1 MSAVGGIPVAGGPAP
16 AAAPR
21 RELPGPLALVRVLLL
36 VLLGATVLGA
46 IGLSGSALAVGAM
59 GAEVLG
65 ILLYASVPGVLAA
78 VLARHV
84 RTGGP
89 RVRWGIVAVQV
100 WLIIGGLANVGD
112 GSPDGFTQLVVPIL
126 ILVLINREGSRAWFR
141 LPVAERGQPPRFS
154 LPHMITWKRDRGQ
167 TALEYLGL
175 VLIVV
180 ALIAALTVG
189 GLGGR
194 ITEGLQSAICSLTG
208 SSCPVSPGGS
218 VEAGE
223 GADGDTDGGTGGGAD
238 EGAAGETSGGA
249 DGGADGGSE
258 GGADGGTTT
267 TGGATGGETTGGSEG
282 TGGRKTSGGSEG
294 TGGTQGSGGSEGAA
308 SGGSEGAAT
317 GGSEGAATG
326 GSEGAATGGSEGAT
340 TSGGTGGPDDK
351 GRPGTGEDTFPEDG
365 EEPEAAYDV
374 QPTSDEG
381 DGEGGDQAEKEEDCG
396 GWGFFGCAWDRTT
409 QVFKGLV
416 VDGIWGDISGIID
429 LFKPETWSGLV
440 DYGKQLGDQWSQDSS
455 GAGDKWADGDY
466 LGALW
471 DWGGA
476 SVNTVITVGDDVFVG
491 DEVRERWNNGEKT
504 RAVTDVIWNVG
515 SIFIP
520 GYNVGKVVGKVGK
533 LGKLGKVASEIA
545 EAAGDAGAAARRA
558 RKAAEAGDL
567 DGVRK
572 AAKEADEAADSAED
586 AARRT
591 GCAIAGGPPRVP
603 YGPAGGG
610 GGGGVPG
617 AGTGVLAAGSPGR
630 AVLAEGGC
638 DEAAKKA
645 AQEARA
651 AERQA
656 HLEQKRLEEPERARK
671 AAADKK
677 QYPEPQRNDTSDPRN
692 YNPPSW
698 ADDLKD
704 RTLGD
709 ADAGDGYWASR
720 DRNPAPNWKNESW
733 LRYQEQVTGTNRG
746 QEYVVPHPREGKPA
760 VEYDGWDSSR
770 QTFLE
775 AKNGYGSY
783 LSQSDKGTLTPSG
796 KDKFVTEARA
806 QVEASGGRSVEW
818 HFSDPDVA
826 KAARKAFRDEGLPVK
841 VVHTP
846 TKPGDSTRKPGA
858 FDE

>member
-21 RELPGPLALVRVLLL
+21 RDLPGPIALVRVLLL

-46 IGLSGSALAVGAM
+46 VGLSGSALAADAM
-59 GAEVLG
+59 GAQVLG
-65 ILLYASVPGVLAA
+65 ILLYASAPGVLGAL
-78 VLARHV
+78 LARHL
-84 RTGGP
+84 RTGGR
-89 RVRWGIVAVQV
+89 RVLWGVVAVQI
-100 WLIIGGLANVGD
+100 WLIVGGLGNLAN
-112 GSPDGFTQLVVPIL
+112 GSPDGFTQLVLPVL
-126 ILVLINREGSRAWFR
+126 ILVLLRRPQSRAWFL
-141 LPVAERGQPPRFS
+141 LPPRERGEPPTFS
-154 LPHMITWKRDRGQ
+154 LPHMITWRRDRGQ
-167 TALEYLGL
+167 SALEYLGL

-180 ALIAALTVG
+180 ALIGALTVG

-218 VEAGE
+218 DTVAGDDP
-223 GADGDTDGGTGGGAD
+223 GGGVDGGTSGSPD
-238 EGAAGETSGGA
+238 GGA
-249 DGGADGGSE
+249 DGGAEGSAADGGSTTTGGSTTGGTGGGDATGGTGGTESTGGTGGSE
-258 GGADGGTTT
+258 GA
-267 TGGATGGETTGGSEG
+267 GGSEG
-282 TGGRKTSGGSEG
+282 TGGPGGTGGSEG
-294 TGGTQGSGGSEGAA
+294 TQGAA
-308 SGGSEGAAT
+308 GAD
-317 GGSEGAATG
+317 S
-326 GSEGAATGGSEGAT
+326 
-340 TSGGTGGPDDK
+340 SGGTGGPDD
-351 GRPGTGEDTFPEDG
+351 GRPGTGEDTYPEDN

-374 QPTSDEG
+374 QASDDGGGDEG
-381 DGEGGDQAEKEEDCG
+381 GEQAEEQEDCG

-409 QVFKGLV
+409 QVVKGIV
-416 VDGIWGDISGIID
+416 VDGIWGDITGIID

-440 DYGKQLGDQWSQDSS
+440 DYGRQLGDQWAQDSS

-476 SVNTVITVGDDVFVG
+476 SVNTVITVGDDIFVG

-515 SIFIP
+515 SLFIP
-520 GYNVGKVVGKVGK
+520 GYNVAKVVGKT
-533 LGKLGKVASEIA
+533 GKLGKVGKVASELA
-545 EAAGDAGAAARRA
+545 DAAGDASAAARRA
-558 RKAAEAGDL
+558 RQAAEAGDL
-567 DGVRK
+567 DGVRR
-572 AAKEADEAADSAED
+572 AAREADEAADSAED

-603 YGPAGGG
+603 YGGGG
-610 GGGGVPG
+610 FGGVPG
-617 AGTGVLAAGSPGR
+617 TGTGVLAGGPPGR
-630 AVLAEGGC
+630 VVLAEGGC
-638 DEAAKKA
+638 DEAAKQA
-645 AQEARA
+645 AEEARA
-651 AERQA
+651 AERRA

-671 AAADKK
+671 AEADRKT
-677 QYPEPQRNDTSDPRN
+677 YPEPQRNDTSDPRN

-698 ADDLKD
+698 ADDLRD

-709 ADAGDGYWASR
+709 ADGGDGYWASR

-733 LRYQEQVTGTNRG
+733 LRYQEQITGTNRG

-783 LSQSDKGTLTPSG
+783 LSKTDSGTLTPSG
-796 KDKFVTEARA
+796 KDRFVTEARA

-826 KAARKAFRDEGLPVK
+826 KAARKAFREEGLPVR
-841 VVHTP
+841 VVHT
-846 TKPGDSTRKPGA
+846 KPHQGDSTRKPEA

>member
-16 AAAPR
+16 AVAPR
-21 RELPGPLALVRVLLL
+21 RELPRPLVLVRVALL
-36 VLLGATVLGA
+36 VLFGATVLGA
-46 IGLSGSALAVGAM
+46 VGLSGSALAADAM

-65 ILLYASVPGVLAA
+65 ILLYASAPGVLAA
-78 VLARHV
+78 LLARHV
-84 RTGGP
+84 RTGGA

-100 WLIIGGLANVGD
+100 WLILGGLANLGD
-112 GSPDGFTQLVVPIL
+112 GSPDGLTQLVLPIL
-126 ILVLINREGSRAWFR
+126 IIVLISRAGSRAWFR
-141 LPVAERGQPPRFS
+141 LPPGERGRPPKFS

-180 ALIAALTVG
+180 ALIAAMTVG

-208 SSCPVSPGGS
+208 SSCPVSPGSGS

-223 GADGDTDGGTGGGAD
+223 RPDGGTDAGADGGT
-238 EGAAGETSGGA
+238 
-249 DGGADGGSE
+249 DGGADGGTSGSADGGAN
-258 GGADGGTTT
+258 GGADGGSTT
-267 TGGATGGETTGGSEG
+267 TGGVTGGSTDG
-282 TGGRKTSGGSEG
+282 
-294 TGGTQGSGGSEGAA
+294 
-308 SGGSEGAAT
+308 AT
-317 GGSEGAATG
+317 GGSAGGDATG
-326 GSEGAATGGSEGAT
+326 GTGGSGGTEGPGGTGGPGGGDSSGSTAAG
-340 TSGGTGGPDDK
+340 GGTGGPDDT
-351 GRPGTGEDTFPEDG
+351 GRPGTGEDTFPDDN
-365 EEPEAAYDV
+365 EEPEAAHDV
-374 QPTSDEG
+374 QASD
-381 DGEGGDQAEKEEDCG
+381 DGEGESGGEQAEEQEDCG

-409 QVFKGLV
+409 QVVKGLV
-416 VDGIWGDISGIID
+416 VDGLWGDITGIID
-429 LFKPETWSGLV
+429 LFKPETWSGLA
-440 DYGKQLGDQWSQDSS
+440 DYGKQLGDQWMQDSS

-466 LGALW
+466 LGAIW
-471 DWGGA
+471 DWGKA
-476 SVNTVITVGDDVFVG
+476 SVGTVVTVGDDVFVG

-533 LGKLGKVASEIA
+533 LGVLGK
-545 EAAGDAGAAARRA
+545 AAGAVGRAADDAGAAARRA

-572 AAKEADEAADSAED
+572 AAKEADDAADSAED

-591 GCAIAGGPPRVP
+591 GCAIASGPPGVR
-603 YGPAGGG
+603 YGGG
-610 GGGGVPG
+610 GATGVPG
-617 AGTGVLAAGSPGR
+617 PGTGVLAGGSPGR
-630 AVLAEGGC
+630 IVLGNGGC
-638 DEAAKKA
+638 DEAAKA
-645 AQEARA
+645 AAAEARA
-651 AERQA
+651 AERAA

-671 AAADKK
+671 AEVDKK
-677 QYPEPQRNDTSDPRN
+677 KYPEAQRNDTSDPRN

-698 ADDLKD
+698 ADDLAD

-783 LSQSDKGTLTPSG
+783 LSKSDSGTLTPSG

-818 HFSDPDVA
+818 HFSDPEVA
-826 KAARKAFRDEGLPVK
+826 KASRKAFRDEGLPVK
-841 VVHTP
+841 VVHSP
-846 TKPGDSTRKPGA
+846 TKPNDSTRKPGA

>member
-21 RELPGPLALVRVLLL
+21 RELPGPLVLVRVLLL

-46 IGLSGSALAVGAM
+46 IGLSGSAFAVGAM

-141 LPVAERGQPPRFS
+141 LPVAERGQPPGFS

-167 TALEYLGL
+167 SALEYLGL

-249 DGGADGGSE
+249 DGGADGG
-258 GGADGGTTT
+258 TTT

-282 TGGRKTSGGSEG
+282 TGGRETSGGSEG

-308 SGGSEGAAT
+308 SGGSEGTAT

-326 GSEGAATGGSEGAT
+326 GSEGST

-520 GYNVGKVVGKVGK
+520 GYNVAKVVGKVGK
-533 LGKLGKVASEIA
+533 LGKLGKVALEVA
-545 EAAGDAGAAARRA
+545 EAAGDAGDAARRA

-610 GGGGVPG
+610 GGVPG
-617 AGTGVLAAGSPGR
+617 AGTGVLADFPGPGR
-630 AVLAEGGC
+630 PRGGRLRRGGREGGPGGARGRAAGAPGAEAAGGTGAGAEGGGRQ
-638 DEAAKKA
+638 EAVPGAA
-645 AQEARA
+645 AQRHLRPAQLQPAVLGRRPQGPHARRRGRGRRLLGEPRPQPRA
-651 AERQA
+651 ELEERVLAPLPGAGHGDQPGPGVRRTASPRGQTGRGVRRLGLLPADLPGGEERLRQLSVPERQGHA
-656 HLEQKRLEEPERARK
+656 HALGQGQVRHRGPRAGGGVGRPERRVALLRPGRGK
-671 AAADKK
+671 GG
-677 QYPEPQRNDTSDPRN
+677 PQ
-692 YNPPSW
+692 
-698 ADDLKD
+698 
-704 RTLGD
+704 G
-709 ADAGDGYWASR
+709 
-720 DRNPAPNWKNESW
+720 
-733 LRYQEQVTGTNRG
+733 
-746 QEYVVPHPREGKPA
+746 VP
-760 VEYDGWDSSR
+760 
-770 QTFLE
+770 
-775 AKNGYGSY
+775 
-783 LSQSDKGTLTPSG
+783 
-796 KDKFVTEARA
+796 
-806 QVEASGGRSVEW
+806 
-818 HFSDPDVA
+818 
-826 KAARKAFRDEGLPVK
+826 
-841 VVHTP
+841 
-846 TKPGDSTRKPGA
+846 
-858 FDE
+858 

>member
-1 MSAVGGIPVAGGPAP
+1 MSAVGGIPVAGGPAA

-65 ILLYASVPGVLAA
+65 ILLYASVPGVLTA

-282 TGGRKTSGGSEG
+282 TDGRETSGGSEG

-326 GSEGAATGGSEGAT
+326 GSEGSTI
-340 TSGGTGGPDDK
+340 SGGTGGPDDK

-610 GGGGVPG
+610 GGGGGGVPG

>member
-16 AAAPR
+16 AVAQW
-21 RELPGPLALVRVLLL
+21 RELPRPLVLVRVLLL
-36 VLLGATVLGA
+36 VLFGATVLGA
-46 IGLSGSALAVGAM
+46 IGLSGSALSADAM

-65 ILLYASVPGVLAA
+65 ILLYASAPGVLAA
-78 VLARHV
+78 LLARHV
-84 RTGGP
+84 RTGGV
-89 RVRWGIVAVQV
+89 RVRRGIVAVQV
-100 WLIIGGLANVGD
+100 WLILGGLANLGN
-112 GSPDGFTQLVVPIL
+112 GSPDGLTQLVLPIL
-126 ILVLINREGSRAWFR
+126 IIVLISRAGSRAWFR
-141 LPVAERGQPPRFS
+141 LPPGQRGLPPKFS

-180 ALIAALTVG
+180 ALIAAMTVG

-218 VEAGE
+218 VDAGE
-223 GADGDTDGGTGGGAD
+223 RPDGGTDGGADGGTSGSADGGAEGGAN
-238 EGAAGETSGGA
+238 GGA
-249 DGGADGGSE
+249 DGGADGGAN
-258 GGADGGTTT
+258 GGSTT
-267 TGGATGGETTGGSEG
+267 TGGITGGSTGGDATGGTGS
-282 TGGRKTSGGSEG
+282 TGG
-294 TGGTQGSGGSEGAA
+294 TGGTEGSGGTAG
-308 SGGSEGAAT
+308 T
-317 GGSEGAATG
+317 GGGESAGSTTTG
-326 GSEGAATGGSEGAT
+326 
-340 TSGGTGGPDDK
+340 GGTGGPDDD
-351 GRPGTGEDTFPEDG
+351 GRPGTGEDTFPEDN
-365 EEPEAAYDV
+365 EEPEAAHDV
-374 QPTSDEG
+374 QASD
-381 DGEGGDQAEKEEDCG
+381 DGEGEDGGEQAEEQEDCG

-409 QVFKGLV
+409 QVVKGIV

-440 DYGKQLGDQWSQDSS
+440 DYGKQLGDQWVKDSS

-466 LGALW
+466 LGAVL
-471 DWGGA
+471 DWGKA
-476 SVNTVITVGDDVFVG
+476 SVGTVVTVGDDVFVG

-533 LGKLGKVASEIA
+533 LGVLGKVAGA
-545 EAAGDAGAAARRA
+545 VGRAADDAGAAARRA

-572 AAKEADEAADSAED
+572 AAKEADDAADTAED

-603 YGPAGGG
+603 YGGGG
-610 GGGGVPG
+610 SGGVPG
-617 AGTGVLAAGSPGR
+617 AGTGVLAGGSQGR
-630 AVLAEGGC
+630 VVLAEGGC
-638 DEAAKKA
+638 DEAAKAAA
-645 AQEARA
+645 AQARA
-651 AERQA
+651 AERAA

-671 AAADKK
+671 AEVDKK
-677 QYPEPQRNDTSDPRN
+677 KYPEAQRNDTSDPRN
-692 YNPPSW
+692 YNSPSW

-783 LSQSDKGTLTPSG
+783 LSKSDSGSLTPSG

-818 HFSDPDVA
+818 HFSDPEVA

-841 VVHTP
+841 VVHSP
-846 TKPGDSTRKPGA
+846 TKPNDSTRKPGA

>member
-1 MSAVGGIPVAGGPAP
+1 MSVVGGIPVAGGPAP
-16 AAAPR
+16 AVAR
-21 RELPGPLALVRVLLL
+21 WRELPRPLVLVRVLLL
-36 VLLGATVLGA
+36 VLSGATVLGA
-46 IGLSGSALAVGAM
+46 IGLSGSALAVDAM

-65 ILLYASVPGVLAA
+65 ILLYASAPGVLTAL
-78 VLARHV
+78 LARYV
-84 RTGGP
+84 RTGST
-89 RVRWGIVAVQV
+89 RVRWGIAAVQV
-100 WLIIGGLANVGD
+100 WLIIGGLANLGD
-112 GSPDGFTQLVVPIL
+112 GSPDGLTQLVLP
-126 ILVLINREGSRAWFR
+126 VLIIVLISRPASRAWFR
-141 LPVAERGQPPRFS
+141 LPPGERGQPPKFS

-208 SSCPVSPGGS
+208 SSCPVSPGSGS
-218 VEAGE
+218 VEAGDRPDGGVDGGTDG
-223 GADGDTDGGTGGGAD
+223 GADGG
-238 EGAAGETSGGA
+238 TSGSA
-249 DGGADGGSE
+249 DGGADGGAGGGTDE
-258 GGADGGTTT
+258 GADGGANGGASGSADGGSTT
-267 TGGATGGETTGGSEG
+267 TGGSTGGTTEGATDGATGET
-282 TGGRKTSGGSEG
+282 TSGGSDS
-294 TGGTQGSGGSEGAA
+294 TGGP
-308 SGGSEGAAT
+308 
-317 GGSEGAATG
+317 
-326 GSEGAATGGSEGAT
+326 
-340 TSGGTGGPDDK
+340 GGTGGPD
-351 GRPGTGEDTFPEDG
+351 GAGEDTYPEDS

-374 QPTSDEG
+374 QASD
-381 DGEGGDQAEKEEDCG
+381 DGEGEGGEQAEEKEDCG

-429 LFKPETWSGLV
+429 LFKPETWSGLA
-440 DYGKQLGDQWSQDSS
+440 DYGRQLGDQWVQDSS

-466 LGALW
+466 LGAVW
-471 DWGGA
+471 DWGKA
-476 SVNTVITVGDDVFVG
+476 SVSTVVTVGDDVFVG

-520 GYNVGKVVGKVGK
+520 GYNVAKVVGKVGS
-533 LGKLGKVASEIA
+533 LGVLGRVA
-545 EAAGDAGAAARRA
+545 AAVGRASDDAVAAARRA
-558 RKAAEAGDL
+558 RQAAEAGDL

-572 AAKEADEAADSAED
+572 AAKEADEAADTAED

-591 GCAIAGGPPRVP
+591 GCAIASGPPPVR
-603 YGPAGGG
+603 YGGG
-610 GGGGVPG
+610 GATGVPG
-617 AGTGVLAAGSPGR
+617 SGTGVLAGGSPAR
-630 AVLAEGGC
+630 TVLANDGC
-638 DEAAKKA
+638 DEAAKA
-645 AQEARA
+645 AADRARA
-651 AERQA
+651 AERAA
-656 HLEQKRLEEPERARK
+656 HLEQKRLEEPERARR
-671 AAADKK
+671 AELDKK

-698 ADDLKD
+698 ADDLRD

-783 LSQSDKGTLTPSG
+783 LSKTDSSTLTPSG

-826 KAARKAFRDEGLPVK
+826 KAARKAFRDEGLPVR
-841 VVHTP
+841 VVHNP
-846 TKPGDSTRKPGA
+846 TKPNDSTRKPGA

>member
-1 MSAVGGIPVAGGPAP
+1 MSAVGGIPVAGGPAS
-16 AAAPR
+16 AVAPR
-21 RELPGPLALVRVLLL
+21 RELPRPLAVVRVALL
-36 VLLGATVLGA
+36 VLFGATVLGA
-46 IGLSGSALAVGAM
+46 IGLSGSALAADAM

-65 ILLYASVPGVLAA
+65 ILLYASAPGVLAA
-78 VLARHV
+78 LLARQV
-84 RTGGP
+84 RTGST

-100 WLIIGGLANVGD
+100 WLILGGLANLGD
-112 GSPDGFTQLVVPIL
+112 GSPDGVTQLVLPVL
-126 ILVLINREGSRAWFR
+126 IIVLINREGSRAWFR
-141 LPVAERGQPPRFS
+141 LPAAERGQPPKFS

-180 ALIAALTVG
+180 ALIGALTVG

-208 SSCPVSPGGS
+208 SSCPVSPGSGS
-218 VEAGE
+218 VDAGDRP
-223 GADGDTDGGTGGGAD
+223 GGGT
-238 EGAAGETSGGA
+238 
-249 DGGADGGSE
+249 DGGADGGVDGGVDGGADGGTSGSAD

-267 TGGATGGETTGGSEG
+267 TGGATGGDATGGTGGTGGSEG
-282 TGGRKTSGGSEG
+282 SGGTE
-294 TGGTQGSGGSEGAA
+294 GSGGSEG
-308 SGGSEGAAT
+308 SGGTEGSNTT
-317 GGSEGAATG
+317 G
-326 GSEGAATGGSEGAT
+326 
-340 TSGGTGGPDDK
+340 GGTGGPD
-351 GRPGTGEDTFPEDG
+351 GTGEDTYPEDS

-374 QPTSDEG
+374 QPASDG
-381 DGEGGDQAEKEEDCG
+381 GEGEDGGEQAEEKEDCG

-416 VDGIWGDISGIID
+416 VDGLWGDITGIID
-429 LFKPETWSGLV
+429 LFKPETWSGLA
-440 DYGKQLGDQWSQDSS
+440 DYGKQLGDQWVKDSA

-466 LGALW
+466 LGAVW
-471 DWGGA
+471 DWGKA
-476 SVNTVITVGDDVFVG
+476 SVSTVVTVGDDVFVG

-504 RAVTDVIWNVG
+504 RAVTDVIWNIG

-533 LGKLGKVASEIA
+533 LGVLGKVAGA
-545 EAAGDAGAAARRA
+545 VGRAADDAGAAARRA
-558 RKAAEAGDL
+558 RAAAQAGDL

-572 AAKEADEAADSAED
+572 AAKEADEAADTAED

-591 GCAIAGGPPRVP
+591 GCAIAGGPPLVR
-603 YGPAGGG
+603 YGTGGAGGT
-610 GGGGVPG
+610 GGVPG
-617 AGTGVLAAGSPGR
+617 AGTGVLAGGSPAR
-630 AVLAEGGC
+630 VVLAEGGC

-645 AQEARA
+645 AAEARA
-651 AERQA
+651 AERAA

-671 AAADKK
+671 AELDKK
-677 QYPEPQRNDTSDPRN
+677 QHPEPQRNDTSDPRN

-783 LSQSDKGTLTPSG
+783 LSKSDSGTLTPSG
-796 KDKFVTEARA
+796 KDKFVTEARS
-806 QVEASGGRSVEW
+806 QVEASGGRTVEW

-826 KAARKAFRDEGLPVK
+826 KAARKAFRDEGLPIK
-841 VVHTP
+841 VVHSP

>member
-46 IGLSGSALAVGAM
+46 IGLSGSAFAVGAM

-78 VLARHV
+78 LLARHV

-100 WLIIGGLANVGD
+100 WLVLGGLANVGD

-126 ILVLINREGSRAWFR
+126 ILVLINSEGSRAWFR

-223 GADGDTDGGTGGGAD
+223 GTDGGADGGTGGGAD

-282 TGGRKTSGGSEG
+282 TGGRETSGGSEG
-294 TGGTQGSGGSEGAA
+294 TGGTQDSGGSEGAA

-317 GGSEGAATG
+317 GGSEGAASG
-326 GSEGAATGGSEGAT
+326 GSEGAATGGSEGST

-440 DYGKQLGDQWSQDSS
+440 DYGKQLGDQWYQDSS

-466 LGALW
+466 LGALSN
-471 DWGGA
+471 WGRA

-491 DEVRERWNNGEKT
+491 DEVRERWTQT
-504 RAVTDVIWNVG
+504 RPPPPPPPP
-515 SIFIP
+515 S
-520 GYNVGKVVGKVGK
+520 
-533 LGKLGKVASEIA
+533 S
-545 EAAGDAGAAARRA
+545 AR
-558 RKAAEAGDL
+558 
-567 DGVRK
+567 
-572 AAKEADEAADSAED
+572 SP
-586 AARRT
+586 RR
-591 GCAIAGGPPRVP
+591 
-603 YGPAGGG
+603 
-610 GGGGVPG
+610 
-617 AGTGVLAAGSPGR
+617 S
-630 AVLAEGGC
+630 
-638 DEAAKKA
+638 
-645 AQEARA
+645 
-651 AERQA
+651 RQA
-656 HLEQKRLEEPERARK
+656 CAR
-671 AAADKK
+671 
-677 QYPEPQRNDTSDPRN
+677 
-692 YNPPSW
+692 
-698 ADDLKD
+698 
-704 RTLGD
+704 
-709 ADAGDGYWASR
+709 
-720 DRNPAPNWKNESW
+720 
-733 LRYQEQVTGTNRG
+733 
-746 QEYVVPHPREGKPA
+746 
-760 VEYDGWDSSR
+760 
-770 QTFLE
+770 
-775 AKNGYGSY
+775 
-783 LSQSDKGTLTPSG
+783 
-796 KDKFVTEARA
+796 
-806 QVEASGGRSVEW
+806 
-818 HFSDPDVA
+818 
-826 KAARKAFRDEGLPVK
+826 
-841 VVHTP
+841 
-846 TKPGDSTRKPGA
+846 
-858 FDE
+858 